1 MSRCN
6 YNIHMRLVR
15 FVMPK
20 LEYILFLALFWAV
33 AASGPKLL
41 NFDGDLPRHLLLGQ
55 LIRQSSSVPT
65 TDTFSFRTEGAAS
78 IPHEWLSQVIF
89 SISYD
94 LLGLSG
100 VVLLTALL
108 VTIVWAVVFYEANRR
123 ANNLFV
129 SLFITALGIAVSMI
143 HVLPRPHLFTYLFTA
158 LWIAALERITADRPQ
173 AWWTLPLLMLF
184 WVNLHGMFVL
194 GITIWGIYLVGSF
207 LENPTR
213 SWFNQPV
220 SRSLLLGGLTSIP
233 ATFLS
238 PSGVHIWEAI
248 VSLGSNA
255 YITSRIPEYQSANFH
270 IPETWPFIMLLMLT
284 IIGFGRNASKARW
297 TDILLAAAFAAVALY
312 TSRMLPL
319 FAIVIAPIAAK
330 SLANVIKQEFA
341 TSRFVTTEQNFSTL
355 NSTSNGAIWLPVLF
369 FVVAMAFRSGTTLD
383 PANKGN
389 NFDPAFFP
397 VRAVEWLNANPQQ
410 GHMFN
415 EFDWGGYLLLSL
427 SPPQQIFMDGHTHI
441 YGEALTREYETIV
454 TQREGW
460 QEIFAKYDIQWAIVR
475 NGSGIAESLTELSW
489 EILYQDETAIILRKL

>member
-1 MSRCN
+1 MN
-6 YNIHMRLVR
+6 LLR
-15 FVMPK
+15 FLMPK
-20 LEYILFLALFWAV
+20 LEYVLFLALFWTV
-33 AASGPKLL
+33 AASGPRIL

-55 LIRQSSSVPT
+55 LIRESRSVPT
-65 TDTFSFRTEGAAS
+65 TDTFSFRTEGVAS

-108 VTIVWAVVFYEANRR
+108 VTIVWAVVFYETNRR
-123 ANNLFV
+123 AKNLFG
-129 SLFITALGIAVSMI
+129 SLFITALGIAVCMI

-158 LWIAALERITADRPQ
+158 LWIVALERITAERPQ
-173 AWWTLPLLMLF
+173 SWWTLPLLMLF

-194 GITIWGIYLVGSF
+194 GIIIWGIYLVGSF
-207 LENPTR
+207 LENPSR
-213 SWFNQPV
+213 SWFNQPA
-220 SRSLLLGGLTSIP
+220 SRALLLGGLASIP

-248 VSLGSNA
+248 ASLGSNA

-270 IPETWPFIMLLMLT
+270 IPETWPFIVLLILT
-284 IIGFGRNASKARW
+284 IIGFGRNHIKTNW
-297 TDILLAAAFAAVALY
+297 TNILLAAAFAAVALY

-319 FAIVIAPIAAK
+319 FAIVVAPIAAK
-330 SLANVIKQEFA
+330 NIADVIKQEFA
-341 TSRFVTTEQNFSTL
+341 GSRFITTEQNFSTL
-355 NSTSNGAIWLPVLF
+355 NTTSNGAIWLPVLF
-369 FVVAMAFRSGTTLD
+369 FVVTIAFRSGSALD

-397 VRAVEWLNANPQQ
+397 VRAVEWLNANPQH

-427 SPPQQIFMDGHTHI
+427 SPRQQIFMDGHTHI

-454 TQREGW
+454 TQRDGW
-460 QEIFAKYDIQWAIVR
+460 QELFEKYDIQWAIVR
-475 NGSGIAESLTELSW
+475 NGSGIAESLTDMSW
-489 EILYQDETAIILRKL
+489 EVLYQDETAIILRQP